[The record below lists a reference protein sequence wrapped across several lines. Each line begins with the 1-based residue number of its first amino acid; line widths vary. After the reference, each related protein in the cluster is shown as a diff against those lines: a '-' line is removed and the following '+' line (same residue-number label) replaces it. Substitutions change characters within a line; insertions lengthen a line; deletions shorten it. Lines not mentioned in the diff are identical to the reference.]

1 MARPGENLSIESPT
15 AGTMIVGLD
24 DDNVASFR
32 RIAKGDEVLAPRELR
47 LRFKLRRNE
56 VRIATNAFFFREG
69 TGENYRGAKFGEFRV
84 AESGD
89 ALMVALRDK
98 DRIVLGTA

>member
-1 MARPGENLSIESPT
+1 
-15 AGTMIVGLD
+15 MIVGLD
-24 DDNVASFR
+24 DDSVASFR
-32 RIAKGDEVLAPRELR
+32 RIEQADESLAPGELR

-69 TGENYRGAKFGEFRV
+69 TAESYRAAKFGEFRV

-89 ALMVALRDK
+89 ALLVALRDQ
-98 DRIVLGTA
+98 DRKVLGTVR